1 MPWITT
7 EIKSLINERDK
18 LKRKAIITK
27 LETDWSKYK
36 ITRNQ
41 VNIKLR
47 NAKTNYYSSKI
58 FNQKYSPKK
67 AWRSINNLLG
77 KRNKNSKINELILE
91 GNTLNNPKDIAEG
104 FNNYFSNIG
113 PDLAS
118 QIPTSNCNFYTYV
131 KKATSEFAAFQP
143 TDVNNVYQLLSG
155 LSGNKATGID
165 KISCKILKI
174 AAPAIADSLTYIFNQ
189 AITLSSFPYEWKM
202 ARVIPLYKNGHRNLP
217 GNYRPISVLPTISKI
232 MERILYNQ
240 LYVYLTEFGLLS
252 SAQFGFRKS
261 HSTATALLDCTNE
274 WYMNIDKKIFNLVV
288 FIDLKKAFDTVNHDI
303 LLKKLEL
310 YGIKGQALN
319 LLKSYLSNRHQMCQI
334 GNFVSSEHLI
344 KCGVPQGSILGPLL
358 FLLYIN
364 DLPECLKSTRPRLF
378 ADDTNLTASGP
389 SITDIENAA
398 NSDLQNLR
406 NWLTANKLSLNVT
419 KTEFMLIGSPQMIKS
434 TSCSQPNILI
444 ENKQIQ
450 QVNQSK
456 SLGITI
462 DQHLSWKPNTENICK
477 KITSGISALRR
488 VKPFIA
494 EKETL
499 ISIYNAIVR
508 PYFDYCSE
516 VWDVFG
522 EVQCKRLQKLQ
533 NRAARIISNMSNKVD
548 HSIALRALGWEPLH
562 IIRKKAKARMM
573 YKTLN
578 KLSPESLSSLFTYKN
593 EITNYK
599 LRNVSSS
606 LCLPKPRTNS
616 MKKSFM
622 YYGAKLWNSIPNE
635 IRESKSLSCF
645 QKKIAGHNF

>member
-1 MPWITT
+1 
-7 EIKSLINERDK
+7 
-18 LKRKAIITK
+18 
-27 LETDWSKYK
+27 
-36 ITRNQ
+36 
-41 VNIKLR
+41 
-47 NAKTNYYSSKI
+47 
-58 FNQKYSPKK
+58 
-67 AWRSINNLLG
+67 
-77 KRNKNSKINELILE
+77 
-91 GNTLNNPKDIAEG
+91 
-104 FNNYFSNIG
+104 
-113 PDLAS
+113 
-118 QIPTSNCNFYTYV
+118 
-131 KKATSEFAAFQP
+131 
-143 TDVNNVYQLLSG
+143 
-155 LSGNKATGID
+155 
-165 KISCKILKI
+165 
-174 AAPAIADSLTYIFNQ
+174 
-189 AITLSSFPYEWKM
+189 M

-217 GNYRPISVLPTISKI
+217 GNYWPISVLPTISKI

-310 YGIKGQALN
+310 YGIKGQ
-319 LLKSYLSNRHQMCQI
+319 
-334 GNFVSSEHLI
+334 HLI

-378 ADDTNLTASGP
+378 VDDTNLTASGP
-389 SITDIENAA
+389 SVTDIENAV

-406 NWLTANKLSLNVT
+406 NWLFANKLSLNVT

-434 TSCSQPNILI
+434 TYCSQPNILI

-499 ISIYNAIVR
+499 ISI
-508 PYFDYCSE
+508 F
-516 VWDVFG
+516 
-522 EVQCKRLQKLQ
+522 RL
-533 NRAARIISNMSNKVD
+533 
-548 HSIALRALGWEPLH
+548 
-562 IIRKKAKARMM
+562 
-573 YKTLN
+573 
-578 KLSPESLSSLFTYKN
+578 LF
-593 EITNYK
+593 
-599 LRNVSSS
+599 
-606 LCLPKPRTNS
+606 
-616 MKKSFM
+616 
-622 YYGAKLWNSIPNE
+622 
-635 IRESKSLSCF
+635 
-645 QKKIAGHNF
+645 